1 MMEAARQWFNGHA
14 ERERR
19 FVIYGGVAAIVIVLL
34 MAVLPLQRS
43 AAALEQ
49 RVATKRADLAWM
61 RSVAPALAGAGPVS
75 DTPLTQESLVVTVD
89 RTARESSLGEALARS
104 EPAGQGGQRVQLNG
118 ARFDVMVAWLAR
130 LRQQH
135 GIGVVAATIER
146 SGEPGLVNATVE
158 LNAL

>member
-1 MMEAARQWFNGHA
+1 MEAVKQWFAGLA
-14 ERERR
+14 QRERR
-19 FVIYGGVAAIVIVLL
+19 FVVIGAIAAALIVLL
-34 MAVLPLQRS
+34 MGVLPLQRG

-75 DTPLTQESLVVTVD
+75 ETPLTQESLVVTVD

-104 EPAGQGGQRVQLNG
+104 EPAGQGGQRVQLND

-135 GIGVVAATIER
+135 GIRVVAATIER
-146 SGEPGLVNATVE
+146 TEQPGLVNATVE

>member
-1 MMEAARQWFNGHA
+1 MDAVKQWFNGLA
-14 ERERR
+14 ARERR
-19 FVIYGGVAAIVIVLL
+19 FVAIGSIAAFVIVLL

-49 RVATKRADLAWM
+49 RVATKRDDLAWM
-61 RSVAPALAGAGPVS
+61 RSVAPALASAGPVS
-75 DTPLTQESLVVTVD
+75 ETPITQESLVVTVD

-104 EPAGQGGQRVQLNG
+104 EPAAQGGQRVQLNA
-118 ARFDVMVAWLAR
+118 ARFDMMVAWLAR

-135 GIGVVAATIER
+135 GIRVVAATIER
-146 SGEPGLVNATVE
+146 TEQPGLVNATVE

>member
-1 MMEAARQWFNGHA
+1 MDAVKQWFNGLA
-14 ERERR
+14 ARERR
-19 FVIYGGVAAIVIVLL
+19 FVAIGGIAALVIVLL

-49 RVATKRADLAWM
+49 RVATKRDDLAWM
-61 RSVAPALAGAGPVS
+61 RSVAPALASAGPVS
-75 DTPLTQESLVVTVD
+75 ETPITQESLVVTVD

-104 EPAGQGGQRVQLNG
+104 EPAAQGGQRVQLNA
-118 ARFDVMVAWLAR
+118 ARFDMMVAWLAR

-135 GIGVVAATIER
+135 GIRVVAATIER
-146 SGEPGLVNATVE
+146 TEQPGLVNATVE